1 MFVTSTYLSEMLVHN
16 VKSSLILLKATPLKH
31 SFHKF
36 KVKVNNIGI
45 IDFFP
50 NNLLDDEIFDVT
62 EQSFDK
68 VSVDFKKNSSCG

>member
-1 MFVTSTYLSEMLVHN
+1 MLVYN

-62 EQSFDK
+62 E
-68 VSVDFKKNSSCG
+68 